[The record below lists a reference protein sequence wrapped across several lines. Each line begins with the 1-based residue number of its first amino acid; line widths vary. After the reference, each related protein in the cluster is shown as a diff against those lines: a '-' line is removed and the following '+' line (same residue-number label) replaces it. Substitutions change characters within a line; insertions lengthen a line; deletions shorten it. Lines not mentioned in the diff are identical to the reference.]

1 MELEQSRLQK
11 AHPASHTV
19 FSLVPFKVLVRLL
32 VVFSELSDDILAHI
46 TVVFLHFACNPQL
59 VLRWNVGHFSS
70 FSHQIKHELRDIAA
84 SDRDV
89 FDRAAN
95 DVPLSARNNV
105 GDTVARINDSSCE
118 CAIGNAIGGPG
129 SGERKHRLDGDIQP
143 LDVE

>member
-1 MELEQSRLQK
+1 
-11 AHPASHTV
+11 V

-32 VVFSELSDDILAHI
+32 IVFPELSDNILANV
-46 TVVFLHFACNPQL
+46 TVVLLHFACNPQL
-59 VLRWNVGHFSS
+59 ILRWNIGHFSS
-70 FSHQIKHELRDIAA
+70 FSHQIKDELRDIAA

-89 FDRAAN
+89 FDRAAD

-129 SGERKHRLDGDIQP
+129 SSECKHRLDGDIQS